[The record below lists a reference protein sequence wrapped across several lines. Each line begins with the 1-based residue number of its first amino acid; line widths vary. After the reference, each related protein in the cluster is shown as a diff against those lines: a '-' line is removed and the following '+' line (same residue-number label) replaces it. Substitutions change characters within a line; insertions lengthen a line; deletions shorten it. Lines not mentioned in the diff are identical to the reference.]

1 MTSYY
6 APTCSQ
12 ASDVTTPM
20 VPAKKVASTDGD
32 RLSPDDATRYQSVV
46 GGLQY
51 LSLTRPDISFSVNR
65 MCQYMSSP
73 TTVHW
78 VMMKRILRYLRD
90 TIDLGLRFSK
100 SNSMLLSAFSDAD
113 WAGNVYDRR
122 STGGYTIF
130 LGGNLVAW
138 SSRK

>member
-1 MTSYY
+1 
-6 APTCSQ
+6 
-12 ASDVTTPM
+12 M
-20 VPAKKVASTDGD
+20 VPAEKVASTYGD

-78 VMMKRILRYLRD
+78 VMVKRILRYLRD

-100 SNSMLLSAFSDAD
+100 SNSMLL
-113 WAGNVYDRR
+113 RR
-122 STGGYTIF
+122 
-130 LGGNLVAW
+130 
-138 SSRK
+138 

>member
-20 VPAKKVASTDGD
+20 VPAEKVTSTDGD

-51 LSLTRPDISFSVNR
+51 LSLTHPNISLCVNR
-65 MCQYMSSP
+65 VCQYMSPPNYGSLDRGE
-73 TTVHW
+73 T
-78 VMMKRILRYLRD
+78 Y
-90 TIDLGLRFSK
+90 S
-100 SNSMLLSAFSDAD
+100 SLSS
-113 WAGNVYDRR
+113 GHH
-122 STGGYTIF
+122 
-130 LGGNLVAW
+130 
-138 SSRK
+138 